1 MTVFELLRNSVR
13 EHLRAAELRR
23 KRDPEARAALI
34 KARDLR
40 LEALRLDPERTD
52 PAWSGETVTHVKP
65 INSHE
70 SYRPT
75 YPIQHDA
82 LMAFYAEKLGPAE

>member
-1 MTVFELLRNSVR
+1 VSVFDLLRNSVR
-13 EHLRAAELRR
+13 NHLRSAELRR

-40 LEALRLDPERTD
+40 VEALRLDPERTD
-52 PAWSGETVTHVKP
+52 PAWSAETVTHVKP
-65 INSHE
+65 LNSHE
-70 SYRPT
+70 AHRPT

-82 LMAFYAEKLGPAE
+82 LMAFYAEKLGPPE